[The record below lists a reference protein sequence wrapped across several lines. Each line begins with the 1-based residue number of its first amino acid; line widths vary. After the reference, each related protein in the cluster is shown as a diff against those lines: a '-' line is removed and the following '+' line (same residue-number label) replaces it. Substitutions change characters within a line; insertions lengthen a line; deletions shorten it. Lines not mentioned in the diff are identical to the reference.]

1 MSEFNINEQDAQ
13 AIETAHKSS
22 EEQASYNQSAENQVE
37 DNSAPA
43 SLGQKDA
50 DSPQA
55 EMLISA
61 YKNAVLEARRAG
73 EELERIKKENHP
85 DKIYSGSEF
94 IDRAVKNS
102 AVREKVIE
110 SYLKGISSGE
120 SVTLLGGSGV
130 TVSAPAP
137 KANTLKEAKRLA
149 DLLMNQNNYN

>member
-1 MSEFNINEQDAQ
+1 MSEFDINEQDAQ
-13 AIETAHKSS
+13 AIETALKSS
-22 EEQASYNQSAENQVE
+22 EEQVFDKQAEENQAE

-43 SLGQKDA
+43 SLGGNQV

-61 YKNAVLEARRAG
+61 YKNAVLEAHRAC
-73 EELERIKKENHP
+73 EELERIKKESHP

-102 AVREKVIE
+102 TVREKVIE